1 MFFLVSY
8 FNFMSNVFQ
17 KTIIF
22 DVEIKKWLSNLKY
35 INTIVLTHFGFKVYI
50 LNIYTVVLF

>member
-1 MFFLVSY
+1 
-8 FNFMSNVFQ
+8 MSNVFQ

-22 DVEIKKWLSNLKY
+22 DVEIKKLLSNLKY
-35 INTIVLTHFGFKVYI
+35 INIIELTHFGFKVYI